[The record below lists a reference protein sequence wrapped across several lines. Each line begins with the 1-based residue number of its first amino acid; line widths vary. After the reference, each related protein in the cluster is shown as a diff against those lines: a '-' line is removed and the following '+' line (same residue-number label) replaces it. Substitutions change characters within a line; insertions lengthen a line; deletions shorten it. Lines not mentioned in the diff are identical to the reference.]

1 MASIPPVVIEV
12 DLNNT
17 IGAIEIGSLFGVF
30 LFGIVTLQTFN
41 YYDNYKEDGWGN
53 KTLVACIWFLE
64 IGHTLGI
71 NFELYRAT
79 IILYG
84 QPWELVRFPGI
95 AAVTVVGG
103 AITLIT
109 QVRPFHYHFTPP
121 CGLTILQV
129 FFSLR
134 LTKLLPRPYHHIG
147 SIAIVISSLR
157 FVTSIYL
164 TVEGVILPNITVYRE
179 KCQWIVSAM
188 FISSA
193 LVDIIIA
200 VSMLY
205 YLTRQ
210 RKQVKRISRL
220 LDRLVTYT
228 IRSGLLTSIAAIAVI
243 LCFLLMPANFVWLG
257 VYTFVAKLYS
267 NSLLSAYAS
276 LHTTTRFQMIY

>member
-1 MASIPPVVIEV
+1 MALLTIFEVASIWYHPHPLPCSSLIFF
-12 DLNNT
+12 
-17 IGAIEIGSLFGVF
+17 GSR
-30 LFGIVTLQTFN
+30 
-41 YYDNYKEDGWGN
+41 
-53 KTLVACIWFLE
+53 FLE

-71 NFELYRAT
+71 NYELYRAT
-79 IILYG
+79 ILLYG

-109 QVRPFHYHFTPP
+109 QVRPLYYHFTPP
-121 CGLTILQV
+121 RALTISQV

-147 SIAIVISSLR
+147 SVAIIISFLR

-210 RKQVKRISRL
+210 RKQVKRYECHSFG
-220 LDRLVTYT
+220 DPVVV
-228 IRSGLLTSIAAIAVI
+228 LTRR
-243 LCFLLMPANFVWLG
+243 N
-257 VYTFVAKLYS
+257 K
-267 NSLLSAYAS
+267 
-276 LHTTTRFQMIY
+276 